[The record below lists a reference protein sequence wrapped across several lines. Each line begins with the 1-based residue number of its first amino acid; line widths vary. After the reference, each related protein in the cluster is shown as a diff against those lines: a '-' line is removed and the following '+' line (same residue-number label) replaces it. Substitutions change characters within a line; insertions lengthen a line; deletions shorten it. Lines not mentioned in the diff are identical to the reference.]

1 MKKVELFKHNKT
13 TYDNIT
19 KIFETSNKCAT
30 VQPTGSGKS
39 FLIFKLAQDNSD
51 KTVVVFEPNKQIIGR
66 VSEQMKEYGI
76 ENIKFFTYQKLN
88 SQHKRGEISIENA
101 DYICLDE
108 LHRIKAKQWEQ
119 AVIAIQDKFPNAK
132 VLGLTAT
139 PERMDGQNIVDYF
152 GAELACNITLGD
164 AIVNKILPCPTYI
177 SALYTFDEEIQR
189 VNNKINESRNSDEEK
204 EEMRDELKVAR
215 KQLENALGVP
225 TILEKHIPD
234 SKGKYIVFC
243 QNVEHLTAMKPVIED
258 WFAQAGFETHT
269 YEVYRKNPNHKSEYI
284 GFKSDNSDCIKLC
297 LCVDMFNEGVH
308 LEVISGVI
316 LLRPTQSNIIYFQQI
331 GRAISASDK
340 NIPIIFDLVNNG
352 NCLGGGSLRTEI
364 ETAAD
369 RQRIEISNVD
379 GECENDVFDI
389 GDFHIYDYVKDSL
402 DVLNVIENKC
412 VDEFDFR
419 LKQLEEYKAKWGHCC
434 VMKEEAKEWDGLFI
448 WAANQRSNKIKE
460 SISQNRIDILNQYGF
475 IWDLERWKFNKVIVK
490 IKKYVEDGNSLP
502 IPYKYICKDGFKLGQ
517 QITIFKTSKKDGT
530 LRKDFEN
537 ELISLGIELKFKNFD
552 EQWMEN
558 YSIAKKYI
566 DETNKTIV
574 ARTKYKGFNIGTW
587 LNKNIQLYRKG
598 KLSTEKIKLLD
609 GLCDL
614 SSRLLDLSDKND
626 KIWNKNFIVFQEY
639 LSLHGSIDRAIE
651 YKGIRIGAWYGSQCT
666 LYRNGR
672 LRKDRLQK
680 IKSLGS
686 DLLEPKLDKPWNLF
700 LTTLDDCIKND
711 VPLNSNTVYNGVEVN
726 KKIIYYRLRYHK
738 GKLSEEKYYQLLKRG
753 IDLNET
759 CDKERYD
766 NWNNFVALLKEC
778 IKNGIKLTGSTVY
791 KDIKMGIKLKNCRQR
806 YKQGDFPEEH
816 YRQLLE
822 LGIDLAKEGSL
833 M

>member
-13 TYDNIT
+13 TYENIT
-19 KIFETSNKCAT
+19 RVFETSNKCAT

-51 KTVVVFEPNKQIIGR
+51 KAVVVFEPNKQIIGR

-164 AIVNKILPCPTYI
+164 AIVNKILPCPAYI

-189 VNNKINESRNSDEEK
+189 VNNKIDESRNSNEEK
-204 EEMRDELKVAR
+204 EEMRDELKTAR

-243 QNVEHLTAMKPVIED
+243 QNVEHLTAMKSVIEN
-258 WFAQAGFETHT
+258 WFAKAGLETHT
-269 YEVYRKNPNHKSEYI
+269 YEVHTKNPNHKSEYT
-284 GFKSDNSDCIKLC
+284 GFKSDDSDCIKLC

-308 LEVISGVI
+308 LEGISGVI

-364 ETAAD
+364 ESAVN
-369 RQRIEISNVD
+369 RQREVIT
-379 GECENDVFDI
+379 ECGSECDKETFDI
-389 GDFHIYDYVKDSL
+389 GNFRIYDYVMDSL
-402 DVLNVIENKC
+402 DILSRIENKC
-412 VDEFDFR
+412 IDEFDFR
-419 LKQLEEYKAKWGHCC
+419 LNQLEEYKDKWGHCC
-434 VMKEEAKEWDGLFI
+434 VITKEAKEWKGLYE
-448 WAANQRSNKIKE
+448 WSKTQRTLKNQNNLSKNKIEILNKYGFVWNLQNWKDNRILVKIKE
-460 SISQNRIDILNQYGF
+460 Y
-475 IWDLERWKFNKVIVK
+475 
-490 IKKYVEDGNSLP
+490 IKSGNSLP
-502 IPYKYICKDGFKLGQ
+502 IPIGYICDDGFRLGKYIHELRQRKLKKEFK
-517 QITIFKTSKKDGT
+517 K
-530 LRKDFEN
+530 
-537 ELISLGIELKFKNFD
+537 ELIALGVRTETIDYNKLWE
-552 EQWMEN
+552 
-558 YSIAKKYI
+558 KKYI
-566 DETNKTIV
+566 IACEWVNDLGNKIEANTYYKGYNIGNWLSSNKKLYREAKLPIEKIELLNKICDLEFDKNKHDDKTWNDRFSILEEYLSLYDTI
-574 ARTKYKGFNIGTW
+574 TIQTTYKGFNIGIW
-587 LNKNIQLYRKG
+587 HSQQVKLYNKGKLKKDRVEKLASLYCKGCNLLQSKYNISWSIILNIISECQNKNITITQ
-598 KLSTEKIKLLD
+598 S
-609 GLCDL
+609 
-614 SSRLLDLSDKND
+614 
-626 KIWNKNFIVFQEY
+626 
-639 LSLHGSIDRAIE
+639 
-651 YKGIRIGAWYGSQCT
+651 
-666 LYRNGR
+666 
-672 LRKDRLQK
+672 
-680 IKSLGS
+680 
-686 DLLEPKLDKPWNLF
+686 
-700 LTTLDDCIKND
+700 
-711 VPLNSNTVYNGVEVN
+711 TVYNGI
-726 KKIIYYRLRYHK
+726 KIGSRLSNYRNRYRI
-738 GKLSEEKYYQLLKRG
+738 GK
-753 IDLNET
+753 
-759 CDKERYD
+759 
-766 NWNNFVALLKEC
+766 
-778 IKNGIKLTGSTVY
+778 
-791 KDIKMGIKLKNCRQR
+791 
-806 YKQGDFPEEH
+806 FPEER
-816 YRQLLE
+816 YQQLLE